1 MYLNFKKYLDIPS
14 DIWLCMPQPQTLEK
28 ERAEESKPVLFWR
41 DGVWLLKLRNG
52 RFKVEIFLRKT
63 LHKFRLG
70 NSLLNTFKLAIHE
83 KFSTKELPN
92 LETFNFFNFYTK
104 FSRKFQ
110 IVSPLAS
117 GLARYSTQA
126 TQVLFQFVLVFQYYF
141 IFLQILYRKQQSQH
155 WPAWGFEVE
164 NKNSTRHSFST

>member
-92 LETFNFFNFYTK
+92 LETFNFFTK
-104 FSRKFQ
+104 FLENFKSSRR
-110 IVSPLAS
+110 SPQDSRGILHRPPRCCFNLCLFS
-117 GLARYSTQA
+117 NIIILFSYKYSTGNNNPNIDPPG
-126 TQVLFQFVLVFQYYF
+126 VS
-141 IFLQILYRKQQSQH
+141 R
-155 WPAWGFEVE
+155 
-164 NKNSTRHSFST
+164 